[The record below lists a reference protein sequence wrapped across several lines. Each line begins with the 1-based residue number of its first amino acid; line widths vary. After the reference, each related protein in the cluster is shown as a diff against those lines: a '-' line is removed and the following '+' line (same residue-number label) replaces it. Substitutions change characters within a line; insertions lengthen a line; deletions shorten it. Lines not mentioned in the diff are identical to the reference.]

1 MLKKEK
7 SRSSEE
13 STTISTLLG
22 RDTSIEGTMTFK
34 ETIRVD
40 GQIKGKL
47 ISREGTVI
55 IGEHAVIDADIQVAV
70 AVIRGK
76 INGRVEAKQRIEIFA
91 PAQVQG
97 DISAPTVAIDSGVIF
112 NGNCQMASQRLNEL
126 KPPEKLSK
134 AEQPAEPQG
143 QKVVKN
149 L

>member
-97 DISAPTVAIDSGVIF
+97 DISAPTVAIDSGVVF